1 LDRGAPSG
9 TPRAAARQLLIL
21 VVCALRAELRT
32 FAPRPGVDVL
42 ECGVGPVEAAAVTAR
57 ALAGGRYEAALNAGI
72 GGAFRGRVP
81 PLKVGDALLV
91 AEEYLADLGLEGG
104 ETLTLPDGAQLFER
118 ARASAALLKKCSEL
132 PLRVGRGLTVSQV
145 TATQATAERFER
157 RYGADVESM
166 EGFSFLRAA
175 ELAGVEALEIR
186 GISNYVGDRYESEW
200 DFVAGAR
207 ATVAAL
213 NAVLDCLA
221 TPGAEVRSNTT

>member
-1 LDRGAPSG
+1 M
-9 TPRAAARQLLIL
+9 
-21 VVCALRAELRT
+21 RAELRT
-32 FAPRPGVDVL
+32 FAPRAGVEVL
-42 ECGVGPVEAAAVTAR
+42 ECGVGPVEAAVVTAR
-57 ALAGGRYEAALNAGI
+57 ALASGRYATALNAGI
-72 GGAFRGRVP
+72 GGAFRGRA
-81 PLKVGDALLV
+81 KIGDALLV

-118 ARASAALLKKCSEL
+118 ACASEALLQRCSAL

-145 TATQATAERFER
+145 TATQATAERFAR

-200 DFVAGAR
+200 DFGAGAR

-213 NAVLDCLA
+213 DAVLDCLA
-221 TPGAEVRSNTT
+221 TPGAQARSNPT